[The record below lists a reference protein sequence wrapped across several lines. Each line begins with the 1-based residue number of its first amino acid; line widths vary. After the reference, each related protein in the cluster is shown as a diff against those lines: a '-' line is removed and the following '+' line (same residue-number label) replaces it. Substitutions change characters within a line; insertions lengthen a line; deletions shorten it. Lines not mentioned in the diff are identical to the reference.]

1 MAYFN
6 EDLQQLKDKVTQK
19 KRMETELLDLYVQQ
33 RDLTGAVAQLEKI
46 KNSEQKD
53 VDRLEGGSLAAF
65 FYNVVGKMDE
75 KLTKEKEEAYKA
87 AVKYETAKEELDSVK
102 SEILRRE
109 EAVKALQGCEVV
121 YQTAFEEKLREVRT
135 SGTAVAEQV
144 MAVEE
149 KLYQQECQKKEL
161 DEAILAGK
169 QALSTVNAV
178 LDSLDDAEGWATWD
192 TFGGG
197 GLLTDMMTHSQLD
210 DAQEKI
216 NRLQVELRQLKTE
229 LADVEIHADIQV
241 QLEEFLKFADWFFD
255 GLFADWT
262 VMDRID
268 ESIGQVKHTKSEILA
283 VIGKLEMKLES
294 VEPKVLKLKEERE
307 KLVLSIEK

>member
-19 KRMETELLDLYVQQ
+19 KRMETELLDLYAQK
-33 RDLTGAVAQLEKI
+33 RDLTGRVAQLEKI

-87 AVKYETAKEELDSVK
+87 AVKYETVREELALVDN
-102 SEILRRE
+102 EILRRE

-121 YQTAFEEKLREVRT
+121 YQNAFEEKLKEVRT
-135 SGTAVAEQV
+135 SDTAVAEKV
-144 MAVEE
+144 MEVEA
-149 KLYQQECQKKEL
+149 KMYQLECQKKEI

-169 QALSTVNAV
+169 QALHTVNEV
-178 LDSLDDAEGWATWD
+178 LESLDDAEGWATWD

-197 GLLTDMMTHSQLD
+197 GLFTDMMKHDQLD
-210 DAQEKI
+210 DAQSKI
-216 NRLQVELRQLKTE
+216 SQLQVELRKLKTE
-229 LADVEIHADIQV
+229 LSDVEIHADIQV
-241 QLEEFLKFADWFFD
+241 QIEEFLKFADYFFD

-262 VMDRID
+262 VMDKID
-268 ESIGQVKHTKSEILA
+268 ESISEVKHTKSEILA
-283 VIGKLEMKLES
+283 VIGKLELKLEN
-294 VEPKVLKLKEERE
+294 VEPGLQKLIEERE
-307 KLVLSIEK
+307 NLVISRK

>member
-19 KRMETELLDLYVQQ
+19 KRMETELLDLYAQK
-33 RDLTGAVAQLEKI
+33 RDLTGRVAQLEKI

-87 AVKYETAKEELDSVK
+87 AVKYETAREELTLVDN
-102 SEILRRE
+102 EILRRE

-121 YQTAFEEKLREVRT
+121 YQNAFEEKLKEVRT
-135 SGTAVAEQV
+135 SGTAVAEKV
-144 MAVEE
+144 MEVEA
-149 KLYQQECQKKEL
+149 KMYQLECQKKEI

-169 QALSTVNAV
+169 QALHTVNEV
-178 LDSLDDAEGWATWD
+178 LESLDDAEGWATWD

-197 GLLTDMMTHSQLD
+197 GLFTDMMKHDQLD
-210 DAQEKI
+210 DAQSKI
-216 NRLQVELRQLKTE
+216 SQLQVELRKLKTE
-229 LADVEIHADIQV
+229 LSDVEIHADIQV
-241 QLEEFLKFADWFFD
+241 QIEEFLKFADYFFD

-262 VMDRID
+262 VMDKID
-268 ESIGQVKHTKSEILA
+268 ESISEVKHTKSEILA
-283 VIGKLEMKLES
+283 VIGKLELKIEN
-294 VEPKVLKLKEERE
+294 VEPRLQKLIEERE
-307 KLVLSIEK
+307 NLVISKK

>member
-19 KRMETELLDLYVQQ
+19 KRMETELLDLYAQN
-33 RDLTGAVAQLEKI
+33 RNLTETVAQLKKI

-87 AVKYETAKEELDSVK
+87 AVKYETAKEELDSVH

-109 EAVKALQGCEVV
+109 EAVKALQGCEVA

-135 SGTAVAEQV
+135 SGTAAAEQV

-161 DEAILAGK
+161 EEAILAGK

-197 GLLTDMMTHSQLD
+197 GFLTDMMKHSQLD

-241 QLEEFLKFADWFFD
+241 QLEEFLKT
-255 GLFADWT
+255 L
-262 VMDRID
+262 RNY
-268 ESIGQVKHTKSEILA
+268 
-283 VIGKLEMKLES
+283 
-294 VEPKVLKLKEERE
+294 
-307 KLVLSIEK
+307 